1 MTNNYINIYNNLIK
15 FSRNKKLF
23 RIFTQKYTFSDRLM
37 IFLLHFSFFLKIYK
51 NKENQRIMQSIYDY
65 IFKQLELTIRETG
78 YGDMSINKKMKIYI
92 NTFHSLLAKIDK
104 WENFSDNEK
113 NDLLRNFFNHEGEI
127 NDLSKY
133 FEKYR
138 LFLVKSSLNLFTK
151 GVINL
156 DL

>member
-1 MTNNYINIYNNLIK
+1 
-15 FSRNKKLF
+15 
-23 RIFTQKYTFSDRLM
+23 
-37 IFLLHFSFFLKIYK
+37 
-51 NKENQRIMQSIYDY
+51 MQSIYDY

-92 NTFHSLLAKIDK
+92 NTFHSLLLKIDK

-113 NDLLRNFFNHEGEI
+113 DDLLRNFFNYEGEI

-138 LFLVKSSLNLFTK
+138 LFLIKSSLNLFTK
-151 GVINL
+151 GVIKL